1 MTTNTDKKITT
12 NGGVM
17 SCQPAPQGFPSAQFP
32 FAQAQPQ
39 CVSPY
44 TIHAQ
49 PDFAAFAQE
58 VRVNK
63 LKNFEISMTYHK
75 EEFSR
80 PLKPIEDHHN
90 VSKKSLQDYFEK
102 VGILNPSPVI
112 KVKLLDMLKIDAAL
126 MKDGYY
132 PFFID
137 CYNKKFTSAFEE
149 IQVVHEFCKYQSA
162 LVRKYET
169 EEVSKVL
176 DERLEELLLGD
187 SSESLNSLTMKR
199 KNGLVFWMSNFVP
212 KGSEN
217 KFLSKLFEFDD
228 AVSDYIYVD
237 SKENDNDD
245 FDFFEHV
252 IEVSD
257 CVVRFTFLSEINV
270 MISLEKAGE
279 TISFYTIKIDG
290 NDILVERDNEG
301 E

>member
-1 MTTNTDKKITT
+1 MNTDKKITT

-39 CVSPY
+39 CVSP
-44 TIHAQ
+44 HVVPSQ
-49 PDFAAFAQE
+49 PDLRA
-58 VRVNK
+58 NK
-63 LKNFEISMTYHK
+63 LNSLEVTMSYSEK
-75 EEFSR
+75 EFTR
-80 PLKPIEDHHN
+80 PLKKINGDGVVEE
-90 VSKKSLQDYFEK
+90 KTLMDYFLEAGINDFSSIYK
-102 VGILNPSPVI
+102 VS
-112 KVKLLDMLKIDAAL
+112 LLEILKIDAAL

-149 IQVVHEFCKYQSA
+149 IQVVLEFCKYQLA
-162 LVRKYET
+162 LVQKYET
-169 EEVSKVL
+169 DEVSKVL
-176 DERLEELLLGD
+176 NERLEELLLGD
-187 SSESLNSLTMKR
+187 SSESLNSLTMKN
-199 KNGLVFWMSNFVP
+199 KNGLIFWMSNFVP
-212 KGSEN
+212 KVSEN
-217 KFLSKLFEFDD
+217 KFLSKLFEFNET
-228 AVSDYIYVD
+228 VSDYINIK
-237 SKENDNDD
+237 SKENDDD

-257 CVVRFTFLSEINV
+257 CVVRFTFLSEVNV

>member
-1 MTTNTDKKITT
+1 MTNTDKKITI
-12 NGGVM
+12 NGN
-17 SCQPAPQGFPSAQFP
+17 QENFEPAPFIHPQP
-32 FAQAQPQ
+32 FIKPQ
-39 CVSPY
+39 CVPSQMDSA
-44 TIHAQ
+44 T
-49 PDFAAFAQE
+49 FAQE
-58 VRVNK
+58 VRINK
-63 LKNFEISMTYHK
+63 LKNFEISMTYYK

-80 PLKPIEDHHN
+80 PLKPIDGHHN
-90 VSKKSLQDYFEK
+90 VPGKSLQDYFEK
-102 VGILNPSPVI
+102 VGIINPSPVI

-132 PFFID
+132 PFFIN
-137 CYNKKFTSAFEE
+137 CYNNNSENSFEE
-149 IQVVHEFCKYQSA
+149 VHVVHEFCKYQSA

-228 AVSDYIYVD
+228 AVSDYIHVD

>member
-1 MTTNTDKKITT
+1 MTNTDKKITI
-12 NGGVM
+12 NGNQENFEPV
-17 SCQPAPQGFPSAQFP
+17 P
-32 FAQAQPQ
+32 FIHPQ
-39 CVSPY
+39 CVSPHVIPSQ
-44 TIHAQ
+44 T
-49 PDFAAFAQE
+49 DVGLFSQE

-63 LKNFEISMTYHK
+63 LENLEVSMTYHE
-75 EEFSR
+75 EEFYC
-80 PLKPIEDHHN
+80 PLKRIDGDYNAP
-90 VSKKSLQDYFEK
+90 KKSLLEYFEK
-102 VGILNPSPVI
+102 TGIIKVSPVF
-112 KVKLLDMLKIDAAL
+112 KLKLLDMLKVDAAL

>member
-1 MTTNTDKKITT
+1 MTNTDKKITIDG
-12 NGGVM
+12 NQGFEPLI
-17 SCQPAPQGFPSAQFP
+17 QPQG
-32 FAQAQPQ
+32 
-39 CVSPY
+39 VSPHV
-44 TIHAQ
+44 IPAQ
-49 PDFAAFAQE
+49 PDFGIFAQE

-80 PLKPIEDHHN
+80 PLKPMEGHYN
-90 VSKKSLQDYFEK
+90 VPEKSLQDYFEK
-102 VGILNPSPVI
+102 VGIINPSPVF
-112 KVKLLDMLKIDAAL
+112 KLKLLDILKIDAAL

-132 PFFID
+132 PFFIN
-137 CYNKKFTSAFEE
+137 CYNNNSENSFEE
-149 IQVVHEFCKYQSA
+149 VHVVHEFCKYQSA

-187 SSESLNSLTMKR
+187 SSESLNSLTLKR

-228 AVSDYIYVD
+228 AVSDYIHVD

>member
-1 MTTNTDKKITT
+1 MTNTDKKITI
-12 NGGVM
+12 NGNQENFEPTPFIHP
-17 SCQPAPQGFPSAQFP
+17 QPFI
-32 FAQAQPQ
+32 QPQ
-39 CVSPY
+39 CVSSHVVPSQ
-44 TIHAQ
+44 TDSAT
-49 PDFAAFAQE
+49 FAQE
-58 VRVNK
+58 VRINK
-63 LKNFEISMTYHK
+63 LKNFEISMTYYK

-80 PLKPIEDHHN
+80 PLKPIDSHHN
-90 VSKKSLQDYFEK
+90 VPGKSLQDYFEK
-102 VGILNPSPVI
+102 AGIISPSPVF

-169 EEVSKVL
+169 NEVSKVL
-176 DERLEELLLGD
+176 NERLEELLLGD

-212 KGSEN
+212 KVSEN
-217 KFLSKLFEFDD
+217 KFLSKLFDFDD
-228 AVSDYIYVD
+228 AVSDYINVE
-237 SKENDNDD
+237 SKENDDD

-257 CVVRFTFLSEINV
+257 CVVRFTFLSEVNV

>member
-1 MTTNTDKKITT
+1 MTNTDKKITIDG
-12 NGGVM
+12 N
-17 SCQPAPQGFPSAQFP
+17 QGFEPLIQT
-32 FAQAQPQ
+32 QG
-39 CVSPY
+39 VSPHV
-44 TIHAQ
+44 IPAQ
-49 PDFAAFAQE
+49 PDFGIFAQE

-80 PLKPIEDHHN
+80 PLKPMEGHYN
-90 VSKKSLQDYFEK
+90 VPEKSLQDYFEK
-102 VGILNPSPVI
+102 VGIINPSPVF
-112 KVKLLDMLKIDAAL
+112 KLKLLDILKIDAAL

-132 PFFID
+132 PFFIN
-137 CYNKKFTSAFEE
+137 CYNNNSENSFEE
-149 IQVVHEFCKYQSA
+149 VHVVHEFCKYQSA

-228 AVSDYIYVD
+228 AVSDYIHVD

>member
-1 MTTNTDKKITT
+1 MTMNTDKKITT
-12 NGGVM
+12 NGGVIG
-17 SCQPAPQGFPSAQFP
+17 CQPVLKGFPSAQFP

-39 CVSPY
+39 CVSP
-44 TIHAQ
+44 HVVPAQ
-49 PDFAAFAQE
+49 PDLRA
-58 VRVNK
+58 NK
-63 LKNFEISMTYHK
+63 LNSLEVTMFYSEK
-75 EEFSR
+75 EFTR
-80 PLKPIEDHHN
+80 PLKKINGDGVIEE
-90 VSKKSLQDYFEK
+90 KTLMDYFLESGINDFSSIYK
-102 VGILNPSPVI
+102 VSLLEIL
-112 KVKLLDMLKIDAAL
+112 KVDAAL
-126 MKDGYY
+126 MRDGYY
-132 PFFID
+132 PFFIN
-137 CYNKKFTSAFEE
+137 CYNNSENSFEE
-149 IQVVHEFCKYQSA
+149 VRVVHEFCKYQSA
-162 LVRKYET
+162 LVQKYET
-169 EEVSKVL
+169 NEVAKVL
-176 DERLEELLLGD
+176 SERLEELFLGD
-187 SSESLNSLTMKR
+187 DASGLNSLTMKK

-212 KGSEN
+212 KVHEN

-228 AVSDYIYVD
+228 TVSDYIYVD

>member
-1 MTTNTDKKITT
+1 MTNTDKKITI
-12 NGGVM
+12 NGNQENFEPVPFIHP
-17 SCQPAPQGFPSAQFP
+17 QPFI
-32 FAQAQPQ
+32 QPQ
-39 CVSPY
+39 CVSPHVIPSQ
-44 TIHAQ
+44 T
-49 PDFAAFAQE
+49 DVGLFSQE

-63 LKNFEISMTYHK
+63 LENLEVSMTYHE
-75 EEFSR
+75 EEFYC
-80 PLKPIEDHHN
+80 PLKRIDGDYNAP
-90 VSKKSLQDYFEK
+90 KKSLLEYFEK
-102 VGILNPSPVI
+102 TGIIKVSPVF
-112 KVKLLDMLKIDAAL
+112 KLKLLDMLKIDAAL

-132 PFFID
+132 PFFIN
-137 CYNKKFTSAFEE
+137 CYNNNSENSFEE
-149 IQVVHEFCKYQSA
+149 VHVVHDFCKYQLA
-162 LVRKYET
+162 LSQKHET
-169 EEVSKVL
+169 EKVSRILSKHLEGLLSDDNVAVL
-176 DERLEELLLGD
+176 T
-187 SSESLNSLTMKR
+187 SLTMKR

-212 KGSEN
+212 KIREN
-217 KFLSKLFEFDD
+217 KFLNKLFEFEDS
-228 AVSDYIYVD
+228 VSDCINVD